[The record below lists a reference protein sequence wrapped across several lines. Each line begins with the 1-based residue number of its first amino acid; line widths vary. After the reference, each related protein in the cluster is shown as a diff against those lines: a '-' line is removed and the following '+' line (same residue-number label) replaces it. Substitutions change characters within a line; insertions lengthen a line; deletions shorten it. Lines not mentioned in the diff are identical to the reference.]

1 MCGRSRKHGTWYRC
15 ITPKLGEV
23 LFVTQ
28 FIRGLEYGLQG
39 AVESQMP
46 TTLDRAVLIAKMQ
59 DELNDQYKGRSTR
72 LVFQSRSSSTVV
84 KVKAISGTTDKGA

>member
-1 MCGRSRKHGTWYRC
+1 
-15 ITPKLGEV
+15 
-23 LFVTQ
+23 
-28 FIRGLEYGLQG
+28 
-39 AVESQMP
+39 MP